1 MPYESHWV
9 TSNRLA
15 LNRSWLYAEF
25 VEILDS
31 PLINDVPPEPARK
44 PMIFFEPSEVT
55 IPVAF

>member
-15 LNRSWLYAEF
+15 LSRSWLYAEF

-55 IPVAF
+55 IP

>member
-1 MPYESHWV
+1 M

-44 PMIFFEPSEVT
+44 PMILNRQSDYT
-55 IPVAF
+55 VAF